1 MSDVRGFM
9 EVSALTV
16 TADETLTLI
25 QLLAGTNHP
34 IKILGWSVGFN
45 SVAAADEPI
54 ACQLLIQT
62 TAGTAAGSTTVRQ
75 RDRTQS
81 VTFDTTGKVGDYSA
95 EPTPS
100 DQFPVKMVHP
110 SSGYEIWYPEG
121 KEITVATVER
131 IGLRVISGAL
141 NASLDQVS
149 ASIDFEE

>member
-1 MSDVRGFM
+1 MSVRGFM

-16 TADETLTLI
+16 TAAETLTLI

-34 IKILGWSVGFN
+34 ITILGWSVGFN

-81 VTFDTTGKVGDYSA
+81 VTFDTSGKVGDYSA

-110 SSGYEIWYPEG
+110 SSGYEIWYPEKKG
-121 KEITVATVER
+121 IVIASAER
-131 IGLRVISGAL
+131 IGLRIISGAL
-141 NASLDQVS
+141 NVSLDQVS
-149 ASIDFEE
+149 ASIDFQE